1 MFSIARTILA
11 GVLGM
16 AGALGCAGFAA
27 AQQGRLICSGTEP
40 FWSVIHT
47 GQAMW
52 FSSPEVERL
61 ALALARARTAAG
73 TTPDRVRV
81 YQTRKLLDNSPVTLV
96 VTRNDQSCT
105 DGMSDRRFPYDAVY
119 VDNDRVLHGC
129 CRWEQ

>member
-1 MFSIARTILA
+1 M
-11 GVLGM
+11 
-16 AGALGCAGFAA
+16 
-27 AQQGRLICSGTEP
+27 
-40 FWSVIHT
+40 
-47 GQAMW
+47 
-52 FSSPEVERL
+52 
-61 ALALARARTAAG
+61 
-73 TTPDRVRV
+73 RV